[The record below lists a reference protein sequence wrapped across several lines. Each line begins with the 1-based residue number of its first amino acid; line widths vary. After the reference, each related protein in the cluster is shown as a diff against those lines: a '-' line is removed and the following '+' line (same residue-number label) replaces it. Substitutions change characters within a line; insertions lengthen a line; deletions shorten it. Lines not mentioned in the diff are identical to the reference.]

1 MEPGGLPST
10 SPAVLAASLRG
21 VVRDC
26 LRRLRPPRGE
36 AVVRAYVYG
45 DSYAELA
52 ACYHVPLNTIR
63 TWLRRSLIE
72 LRACLEPDEAGPR

>member
-26 LRRLRPPRGE
+26 LRRLRPPRGD

-52 ACYHVPLNTIR
+52 ARYHVPLNTVR
-63 TWLRRSLIE
+63 TWLRRRLAQ
-72 LRACLEPDEAGPR
+72 LQTCQAPDE